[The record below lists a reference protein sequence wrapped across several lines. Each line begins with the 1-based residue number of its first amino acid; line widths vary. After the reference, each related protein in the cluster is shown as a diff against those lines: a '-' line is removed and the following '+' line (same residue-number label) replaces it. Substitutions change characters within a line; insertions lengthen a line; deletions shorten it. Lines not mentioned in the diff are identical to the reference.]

1 MAVSQPKSYGYM
13 MRKVLIAFCLLLSGT
28 VLADGQPVSVWLI
41 EGEANRVYML
51 GSVHLL
57 RRDDHPLPQAMEDA
71 YQDAEALIMELDM
84 DDLDPAVLQ
93 AATNRMGLLDEGVT
107 LEDVIGEETWA
118 EALAVAEEI
127 RIPLDMMSQSEPW
140 LAAITIEQ
148 LILMRLGFNPLY
160 GVELH
165 MTAKAIADGKP
176 ITGLETAQEQLAF
189 FDDMSVEAQTD
200 LLMQTLTESQE
211 AEQLM
216 DEMIE
221 AWRIGDV
228 GYMEENML
236 AEMADFEELYAT
248 IVVDRNRRWVDEI
261 VELLDDEDD
270 YLIVVGA
277 LHMVGEDGVPTLLSQ
292 RGIEVEQMQNR
303 EAE

>member
-1 MAVSQPKSYGYM
+1 
-13 MRKVLIAFCLLLSGT
+13 MRKVLIAFCLLLSGS
-28 VLADGQPVSVWLI
+28 VLADGQPVSMWLI
-41 EGEANRVYML
+41 EGEANRVYVL

-57 RRDDHPLPQAMEDA
+57 RRDDHPLPPAMEDA

-93 AATNRMGLLDEGVT
+93 AATNRMGLLEEGVT

-127 RIPLDMMSQSEPW
+127 RIPLEMMSQSEPW

-165 MTAKAIADGKP
+165 MTTQAIADGKP
-176 ITGLETAQEQLAF
+176 ITGLETAYEQLAF
-189 FDDMSVEAQTD
+189 FDNMSIEAQTD

-221 AWRIGDV
+221 AWRNGDV

-236 AEMADFEELYAT
+236 AEMMDFEELYAT
-248 IVVDRNRRWVDEI
+248 IVVDRNHRWVDEI

-270 YLIVVGA
+270 YLIIVGA
-277 LHMVGEDGVPTLLSQ
+277 LHMVGEDGVPSLLSE
-292 RGIEVEQMQNR
+292 RGIDVAQMQDR
-303 EAE
+303 AVE

>member
-1 MAVSQPKSYGYM
+1 
-13 MRKVLIAFCLLLSGT
+13 MRKVLIAFCLLLSGS
-28 VLADGQPVSVWLI
+28 VLVDGEPVSMWLI
-41 EGEANRVYML
+41 EGEANRVYLL

-57 RRDDHPLPQAMEDA
+57 RQRVVFAPQAMEDA

-93 AATNRMGLLDEGVT
+93 AATNRMGLLEEGVT

-127 RIPLDMMSQSEPW
+127 RIPLEMMSQSEPW

-165 MTAKAIADGKP
+165 MTTQAIADGKP
-176 ITGLETAQEQLAF
+176 ITGLETAYEQLAF
-189 FDDMSVEAQTD
+189 FDNMSIEAQTD

-221 AWRIGDV
+221 AWRNGDV

-236 AEMADFEELYAT
+236 AEMVDFEELYAT

-270 YLIVVGA
+270 YLIIVGA
-277 LHMVGEDGVPTLLSQ
+277 LHMVGEDGVPNLLSE
-292 RGIEVEQMQNR
+292 RGIDVAQMQDR
-303 EAE
+303 AVE